1 MIDGQKISLTDKW
14 GSNYNNYFRNLN
26 PLSILLK
33 INKNFMVNDFADE
46 SEIKL
51 FFAKDYL
58 KSKLTFKEDRRSD
71 LKTLTL
77 TLPKNASL
85 SKEILLQAY
94 ESINNYSYEISSSK
108 ARDKTIFLEDRL
120 QKAKNDLIISEEK
133 YVSFLEKNKSLNS
146 PNLIVS
152 KDRLK
157 RDIEL
162 YGQIVYQLSSQLELE
177 KVKEKDFTSS
187 IFLLDTPKIA
197 PLKTGTSIL
206 KGCFYLVIIFSTVF
220 YSFNF
225 YVNRKNLIST

>member
-33 INKNFMVNDFADE
+33 INIYFMVNDFADE

-177 KVKEKDFTSS
+177 KVKKK
-187 IFLLDTPKIA
+187 ILLHQ
-197 PLKTGTSIL
+197 
-206 KGCFYLVIIFSTVF
+206 FFF
-220 YSFNF
+220 
-225 YVNRKNLIST
+225 